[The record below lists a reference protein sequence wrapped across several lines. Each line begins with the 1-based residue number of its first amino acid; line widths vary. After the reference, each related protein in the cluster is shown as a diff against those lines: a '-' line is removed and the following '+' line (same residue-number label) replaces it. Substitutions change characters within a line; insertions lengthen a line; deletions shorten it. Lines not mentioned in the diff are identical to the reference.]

1 MKKIFVCENTALGIY
16 DAWRTK
22 KNRDELGIAL
32 KGNIEQE
39 LFCEYEESEAIY
51 HKSVAVE
58 KMILKHLGI
67 DAYRE
72 ICHAILS
79 KDTRR
84 GDAILGMMIEARNIC
99 DSRKISNHLGNKDVY
114 KVFEL
119 SRRVSNEVHFFK
131 EILRFRELSNGILF
145 AEIEPENQILICI
158 ADHFSN
164 HLPLENWMIYDSIH
178 STTIVHQKSKNCFW
192 VIDETPDCIKTKIY
206 SEKEKQ
212 MENLWKET
220 CKSISI
226 EERKNHA
233 LQRQHLPLKYR
244 KNIVEFTQEES
255 CN

>member
-1 MKKIFVCENTALGIY
+1 MKKIFVCENTTVGIYSGIY

-22 KNRDELGIAL
+22 MNREELGIAL

-39 LFCEYEESEAIY
+39 LFCEYEESEVVC
-51 HKSVAVE
+51 HKSIAVE
-58 KMILKHLGI
+58 KMILKHLGT

-72 ICHAILS
+72 IYHAILS
-79 KDTRR
+79 KDTGR
-84 GDAILGMMIEARNIC
+84 GDAILGMMIEARNIS
-99 DSRKISNHLGNKDVY
+99 DSRKISNYLGNKDVY

-119 SRRVSNEVHFFK
+119 SRRVSNEAHFLK
-131 EILRFRELSNGILF
+131 EILRFKELSNGILF

-158 ADHFSN
+158 ADHFAN
-164 HLPLENWMIYDSIH
+164 RLPLENWMIYDSTH
-178 STTIVHQKSKNCFW
+178 RTTIVHQKSKNWFL
-192 VIDETPDCIKTKIY
+192 VVDETPDCMKTKIY

-226 EERKNHA
+226 EERENYR

-244 KNIVEFTQEES
+244 ENMVEFT
-255 CN
+255 